1 MDKKTQ
7 QTFSRGSNKTL
18 QQSDSSRKT
27 NDSIQSSKPWPK
39 NPRRRENKNLS
50 SFNKPEAQRNGP
62 GKNRLFVDK
71 RPKPRSS
78 FSNDPTSTSTSGLGV
93 LDIAAES
100 EGSIDYEIELNSI
113 YTPGSKKQNLNHLL
127 NFNYVPRE
135 DSHNVFGRFGGSGGN
150 NYRKS
155 NIKKPKYNK
164 EQYLQA
170 NFQFVINTTADQHL
184 LTSCPDTLIDWK
196 LIEQINIQTT
206 EEPQCPI
213 CLFPPIAAKLTRC
226 GHVYCWPCI
235 LHYLALS
242 DKTWRK
248 CPICYEAVHHV
259 DLKSTAIIQ
268 QSNFNVGS
276 EITFKLMSRKKGSM
290 VIEKGIPEK
299 KGSEKIIHLSE
310 NNENRNFSKFLISDV
325 SEILSIIE
333 REKTELLFDQD
344 PDCPEFVFIQQALGF
359 LEQRKNEVLK
369 EASYSSSSSIENIN
383 QLGSVDEEND
393 KYYYFYQSEDAQNIF
408 LHPLNIKM
416 LQTMYN
422 SLSEA
427 PEVIKGKILQKES
440 QSMDDILRRKFTC
453 LGHLPLTC
461 QFEIVEI
468 EIKYPYVSKEVSDA
482 FKDSTRLLF
491 ATWWIFIT
499 ILTSFYTANLTAFL
513 TLSRFTLPFNTVA
526 DILRAQKQ
534 FVTSRGGG
542 VEYAIKNYNEQLS
555 MLKPLVDKN
564 IALFVDDQVDE
575 KILKDYVEKKGF
587 VFVRDKPAMSIMLY
601 NDYMKRRTLSLDNE
615 RIHCPFAVAKA
626 PFMTKKRGFVYPI
639 GSNISRLFDKELLNL
654 VELGIVKHLASK
666 DVPNAEICPLNLGGT
681 ERQLRITDLMMT
693 FYIMV
698 VGFATAIVVFSTE
711 LFFKFM
717 NAKKIQQDDWQFN
730 PAMKRNKN
738 YDWDNVR
745 DKMKSN
751 FGNYNL
757 TPPPPYASIYS
768 GINTTS
774 SNSNLSNQP
783 NYSNQLHGVKRLI
796 NGRDYLVFKNKNG
809 ESQLIPVRAPSAT
822 LFQYSYTE

>member
-482 FKDSTRLLF
+482 FKDEIMLREKNRQRRAREEKKREKHINEINDRQMGKLIARSANIDINSDLQFPICGFDEPLSPNSGLDYPSSGSSAGASFANVMSSPKKEFWPTLGTPSQFQSFVEMSCVKPMNSSVKLRPEAPLDSDNEEQVSPTHHSIGDVLSEALQAKQAIKAAVGCSKKSKKSNKKTLLF
-491 ATWWIFIT
+491 
-499 ILTSFYTANLTAFL
+499 S
-513 TLSRFTLPFNTVA
+513 S
-526 DILRAQKQ
+526 
-534 FVTSRGGG
+534 GM
-542 VEYAIKNYNEQLS
+542 NY
-555 MLKPLVDKN
+555 
-564 IALFVDDQVDE
+564 
-575 KILKDYVEKKGF
+575 KG
-587 VFVRDKPAMSIMLY
+587 
-601 NDYMKRRTLSLDNE
+601 N
-615 RIHCPFAVAKA
+615 
-626 PFMTKKRGFVYPI
+626 
-639 GSNISRLFDKELLNL
+639 
-654 VELGIVKHLASK
+654 
-666 DVPNAEICPLNLGGT
+666 
-681 ERQLRITDLMMT
+681 
-693 FYIMV
+693 
-698 VGFATAIVVFSTE
+698 
-711 LFFKFM
+711 
-717 NAKKIQQDDWQFN
+717 
-730 PAMKRNKN
+730 
-738 YDWDNVR
+738 
-745 DKMKSN
+745 
-751 FGNYNL
+751 
-757 TPPPPYASIYS
+757 
-768 GINTTS
+768 
-774 SNSNLSNQP
+774 
-783 NYSNQLHGVKRLI
+783 
-796 NGRDYLVFKNKNG
+796 
-809 ESQLIPVRAPSAT
+809 
-822 LFQYSYTE
+822 